1 MLKSTLDSLP
11 VAGPSSDVAQMKIHL
26 FVAVLILTALFPGC
40 GGKRD
45 PLFLVQNRPAA
56 PGQKQT
62 LKEAFGRYR
71 YFRSAGW
78 NVLNKTEG
86 TDVVVTARLD
96 LQGLLSAIKDRAQ
109 TDGERERLAKCA
121 AQDEQYLV
129 MTAYDFTFRVNAD
142 NTVIYTGVTVT
153 ESDGNNRVPTQATPE
168 EQALML
174 RDVSENAF
182 PTWVEK
188 ALGVKCR

>member
-1 MLKSTLDSLP
+1 
-11 VAGPSSDVAQMKIHL
+11 MKIRL
-26 FVAVLILTALFPGC
+26 FAAALILTALSAGC

-45 PLFLVQNRPAA
+45 PLFQVQNAPAA

-78 NVLNKTEG
+78 NVFSKTDG
-86 TDVVVTARLD
+86 PDVVVTARLD
-96 LQGLLSAIKDRAQ
+96 LQQMLFALKDRAR
-109 TDGERERLAKCA
+109 TDQDKERMAKCS

-129 MTAYDFTFRVNAD
+129 MTAYDFAFRVSAD
-142 NTVIYTGVTVT
+142 NTVIYAGVTVT
-153 ESDGNNRVPTQATPE
+153 ESDGSNRIPTEATPE
-168 EQALML
+168 ERAQML

-188 ALGVKCR
+188 ALAVKCP